1 MKKSASILWS
11 YLKIQDSIISIS
23 FYKSELTY
31 SKWTGWNNSG
41 KAYEENCTM
50 ITLKIINLKMKK
62 KNNLSVNKWK
72 ILMTLIYSL

>member
-41 KAYEENCTM
+41 KAYEENCTI
-50 ITLKIINLKMKK
+50 ITLKIIWRWRKRVTYLWI
-62 KNNLSVNKWK
+62 SER
-72 ILMTLIYSL
+72 Y

>member
-41 KAYEENCTM
+41 KAYEENYTI
-50 ITLKIINLKMKK
+50 ITLKIIWRWRKRVTYLWI
-62 KNNLSVNKWK
+62 SER
-72 ILMTLIYSL
+72 Y